1 MLETSRAQRQFG
13 DGLNKPPPRTHVTEE
28 GRYLS
33 GSREDMQEDNPRP
46 SGIVTLPPTAE
57 LGTGHMDSTRGVNL
71 TRHCPTFPNVGRRP
85 NSKWRQR
92 KPEVELTIERN

>member
-1 MLETSRAQRQFG
+1 MSYSSSEESRSETSRAQSQSG

-33 GSREDMQEDNPRP
+33 GSREDMQGGNPRP

-57 LGTGHMDSTRGVNL
+57 LGTGHPDDTRGVKITVGLYWCNYVSNL
-71 TRHCPTFPNVGRRP
+71 INRA
-85 NSKWRQR
+85 
-92 KPEVELTIERN
+92 I

>member
-1 MLETSRAQRQFG
+1 MSDSSSEDIMLETSRAQRQFG

-33 GSREDMQEDNPRP
+33 GSREDMQGGNPRP

-57 LGTGHMDSTRGVNL
+57 LGTGHMESTRGVNL
-71 TRHCPTFPNVGRRP
+71 T
-85 NSKWRQR
+85 
-92 KPEVELTIERN
+92 